1 MDEDVSEDCKGE
13 CCVEP
18 EEPQTYED
26 VKEFKMELYNWIDE
40 NIKHIKSL
48 YPKITING
56 KTFECSEDKLAYGQ
70 ILFKLGVPVVSGYE
84 IIRTT
89 SWGDKSKIVVGEY
102 VTIRGGESFNISH
115 PTIKHENL

>member
-13 CCVEP
+13 CCVKP

-40 NIKHIKSL
+40 NIKCIKSL

-56 KTFECSEDKLAYGQ
+56 KTFECTEDNLAYGQ
-70 ILFKLGVPVVSGYE
+70 ILSKLGVPVVSGYE

-89 SWGDKSKIVVGEY
+89 RWGDKIKIVVGEY